1 MYNGSIKQTKID
13 FICSPRSTRKA
24 CYSGRSRK
32 LNGLYYGKLLLGLL
46 GDVLKILS
54 YYYW

>member
-1 MYNGSIKQTKID
+1 MYKDSIKNQTTNV
-13 FICSPRSTRKA
+13 FICSPRKA

-46 GDVLKILS
+46 EDLLKILS
-54 YYYW
+54 